1 LELCLV
7 VAVALAVAVAV
18 PVPATQASDPG
29 HWRATGA
36 SRIPL
41 EYYQGVTSD
50 PRGALFFDG
59 VLIGLYRADA
69 KLREGGRNASVIPPA
84 VTAAEG
90 YNHVG
95 DIGWDAREGGRV
107 LLPLECYYPGQPGAA
122 NSCGTGS
129 IGVADPGTLRWGYY
143 VKLDPT
149 EIPKAMWAEVSP
161 DGRLVWTS
169 AGADLL
175 AYRTSDVSRA
185 HAAPAAAPIHALR
198 RLLGA
203 VPSTGITGAAFY
215 GDRLL
220 VAGQQDTLLRVW
232 SIDLSTGHRRLEIE
246 RTIVGES
253 EGLDV
258 ADVLGGTLNW
268 IVTPFDAAGRPPT
281 YPPPGN
287 TLLHFLSRTPRG
299 RMRVSAAPNRLI
311 AGRRTRVRF
320 TVTGQHGAVAGAAV
334 RFRGQVKPS
343 AATGIAEFTVTLPH
357 PGRYRARATRADLRP
372 ATHAV
377 RAVALAHCGRTRC

>member
-1 LELCLV
+1 
-7 VAVALAVAVAV
+7 
-18 PVPATQASDPG
+18 
-29 HWRATGA
+29 
-36 SRIPL
+36 
-41 EYYQGVTSD
+41 
-50 PRGALFFDG
+50 
-59 VLIGLYRADA
+59 
-69 KLREGGRNASVIPPA
+69 VIPPA
-84 VTAAEG
+84 VTAREG

-107 LLPLECYYPGQPGAA
+107 LLPLECFYPGRPGGA

-129 IGVADPGTLRWGYY
+129 IGVGDPSTLRGRYY
-143 VKLDPT
+143 VKLDPA

-175 AYRTSDVSRA
+175 AYRASDISRA

-198 RLLGA
+198 RLPGA
-203 VPSTGITGAAFY
+203 VPPTGITGAAFY

-220 VAGQQDTLLRVW
+220 VAGQADTLFRVW
-232 SIDLSTGHRRLEIE
+232 SIDLATGHRRLEIE
-246 RTIVGES
+246 RKIVGES

-258 ADVLGGTLNW
+258 ADVLGGTLHW
-268 IVTPFDAAGRPPT
+268 IVTPLDAAGRPPT
-281 YPPPGN
+281 YPLPGN
-287 TLLHFLSRTPRG
+287 TLLHFVSRTPRG

-311 AGRRTRVRF
+311 VGRRSRVRF

-334 RFRGQVKPS
+334 HFRGQVKPS

-357 PGRYRARATRADLRP
+357 PGRYLARATRADLRP

-377 RAVALAHCGRTRC
+377 RALALAHCGRMRC